1 MGTEKLKYDKR
12 FTIEYDDLSDYLRSK
27 DPALLKED
35 LLQLTC
41 DNYIIDVGYYRDCFI
56 IFIIKDIN
64 WSKPCWKKV
73 INNENQLITEIEMAC
88 EKVISWN
95 Y

>member
-1 MGTEKLKYDKR
+1 MGTEQLKYDKR

-41 DNYIIDVGYYRDCFI
+41 ENYIIDVGYYRD
-56 IFIIKDIN
+56 
-64 WSKPCWKKV
+64 
-73 INNENQLITEIEMAC
+73 
-88 EKVISWN
+88 
-95 Y
+95 